1 MSFARPTFDEW
12 WLVRRAAASL
22 AANPFTPERTE
33 LDLALAG
40 GKTGEAMF
48 ERALGQVEAV
58 ASRCLTP
65 EGRRALSS
73 GEIELAFRAYLFAA
87 FHRFVPAMTELALR
101 EESAEAT
108 KPERGDVAPFAH
120 EVLEQL
126 EAHGVASSRAERVLA
141 LVYQTQRAFLFLS
154 QLRGPSSSMQT
165 LRASLWNAVFTHDLA
180 RYESALWDRM
190 EDFSTLLL
198 GETGTGKGAAA
209 SAIGRAGIA
218 TFDRKRGVFS
228 PRAEQRFVAANLAE
242 VPDTLIESTLFGHE
256 KGAFTGAI
264 SSADG
269 LLSRV
274 PKHGVIFLDELG
286 DVPLHVQVKLLRV
299 LQERTFTPVGG
310 KKAKHFPGRVIAA
323 THRSIDRLRQEGRFR
338 DDLYYRLSTEA
349 IVVPPLRQRI
359 QESER
364 ELPALVGHVVER
376 TVGRADAD
384 LTGEVLEAIARDI
397 GPHYEWPGN
406 VRELEQCVRRVLL
419 TGRCGRDPASALS
432 ALDGAPTSRVEER
445 SADEVLA
452 QHCARLYE
460 RHGSYE
466 AVAAIVRLD
475 RRTVKKHV
483 LTARSAEPASNEP
496 AS

>member
-1 MSFARPTFDEW
+1 VSFVRPSFDEW
-12 WLVRRAAASL
+12 SRLRRAAACL
-22 AANPFTPERTE
+22 AANPFTPERAA
-33 LDLALAG
+33 LDLALADG
-40 GKTGEAMF
+40 VAGEPMF
-48 ERALGQVEAV
+48 ERALGKVEAT
-58 ASRCLTP
+58 AAPCLLR
-65 EGRRALSS
+65 EGRRALAPS
-73 GEIELAFRAYLFAA
+73 EVELAVRAYLFAA
-87 FHRFVPAMTELALR
+87 FHRFVPAMTEHARL
-101 EESAEAT
+101 EASGEASKT
-108 KPERGDVAPFAH
+108 GDVAAPFAPA
-120 EVLEQL
+120 LIEQL
-126 EAHGVASSRAERVLA
+126 ETHGVESARAERVVA
-141 LVYQTQRAFLFLS
+141 LFYQTQRAFLFLS
-154 QLRGPSSSMQT
+154 QLRGPSPSMQA

-218 TFDRKRGVFS
+218 PFDRKRGVFS

-242 VPDTLIESTLFGHE
+242 VPETLIESTLFGHE

-349 IVVPPLRQRI
+349 IVVPPLRMRI
-359 QESER
+359 AESKR
-364 ELPALVGHVVER
+364 ELPELVSHVVER
-376 TVGRADAD
+376 TVNHADPE
-384 LTGEVLEAIARDI
+384 LSGQVLEAIERDI
-397 GPHYEWPGN
+397 GPHYGWPGN

-419 TGRCGRDPASALS
+419 TGRCGRDVATEPRVEGASSDAVDRAADLS
-432 ALDGAPTSRVEER
+432 ADA
-445 SADEVLA
+445 VLA
-452 QHCARLYE
+452 KHCARLYE
-460 RHGSYE
+460 VHQSYE

-483 LTARSAEPASNEP
+483 LAARTSS
-496 AS
+496 